1 MSATVIRMRRLGV
14 AVRVHPRVPVAVLV
28 LLLLTLA
35 AAIGALT
42 LGELG
47 LSPLEVLLALVG
59 SGDQVS
65 TFAVHDLRLPR
76 IVSALTIGIGLGV
89 AGAVLQGLTRNPL
102 AAPEIIGV
110 TAGANAVLVVVVVAV
125 PDLPFAVLPF
135 ITFAGA
141 LVTMVAVY
149 LLAWRGGSSPIRLI
163 LVGIGITLVGQSV
176 VAGIVAQQ
184 PAFRLTSVI
193 ASLAGSVYARGWS
206 DILPV
211 AIWLLVLIP
220 VVLALARQLD
230 VMQLGDDAAGNLG
243 LHVERTRLVLLLASV
258 AIAAACVAIAG
269 PVGFVGLLAPHIA
282 RMLVGNSHVGV
293 LLTSALTGG
302 LMVLL
307 ADTLGRTLFAPI
319 QVPVG
324 VVTAII
330 GVPYFLYLLVRSQS
344 MELGR

>member
-1 MSATVIRMRRLGV
+1 MSATVIRVRRLGV
-14 AVRVHPRVPVAVLV
+14 AVRVHPRVPVALLV
-28 LLLLTLA
+28 LLAITA
-35 AAIGALT
+35 AAAVAALT
-42 LGELG
+42 LGELA
-47 LSPLEVLLALVG
+47 LSPLEVVRALVG
-59 SGDQVS
+59 AGDRVS
-65 TFAVHDLRLPR
+65 TFTVNELRLPR
-76 IVSALTIGIGLGV
+76 IVAALTIGVGLGV

-110 TAGANAVLVVVVVAV
+110 TAGANVALVIAV
-125 PDLPFAVLPF
+125 FVLPGLPYAARPF
-135 ITFAGA
+135 VTIVGAFA
-141 LVTMVAVY
+141 TMVAVY

-163 LVGIGITLVGQSV
+163 LVGIGITLVGQSI
-176 VAGIVAQQ
+176 VAGRLAQH
-184 PAFRLTSVI
+184 PGFRLVGVI
-193 ASLAGSVYARGWS
+193 ATLAGSVYARGWS

-211 AIWLLVLIP
+211 AIWLIVLIP
-220 VVLALARQLD
+220 VVFALARQLD

-293 LLTSALTGG
+293 LLTSALPGG
-302 LMVLL
+302 LMVIR
-307 ADTLGRTLFAPI
+307 ADTLGRTVFAPI

-324 VVTAII
+324 VVTAIV